1 MQLIAF
7 SKLFKEKSM
16 DELVEM
22 AQQYGLEGYDLCV
35 RSEFPVNPDNV
46 SEELPRA
53 AKTMRD
59 AGLDIPMITA
69 EGSLLEP
76 DDPTAEPILAAMDEA
91 DVRLIK
97 LGYFRLDPAEQDYWQ
112 EVARIRTLFEG
123 WEKLGEKHNVKIC
136 YHTHSNRCMGLNCA
150 SLMHLIQGFD
160 PAHIGAY
167 IDTGHMA
174 VEGEEWAFGLAMV
187 RDYLSIVALKD
198 AIALREEKNGH
209 GAPKRVFPPA
219 GQGIVDWTAVFAELV
234 RMGFDGPLSVH
245 CEFQVEEDEFVETL
259 EREIEFFKT
268 HLAKAAGK

>member
-1 MQLIAF
+1 MLKLNAGF
-7 SKLFKEKSM
+7 SRKVGEANYGSRGASVNV
-16 DELVEM
+16 ELEVESN
-22 AQQYGLEGYDLCV
+22 L
-35 RSEFPVNPDNV
+35 VN
-46 SEELPRA
+46 
-53 AKTMRD
+53 
-59 AGLDIPMITA
+59 
-69 EGSLLEP
+69 
-76 DDPTAEPILAAMDEA
+76 DPEA
-91 DVRLIK
+91 LT
-97 LGYFRLDPAEQDYWQ
+97 G
-112 EVARIRTLFEG
+112 RIRKLFEG

-160 PAHIGAY
+160 PRHIGAY

-219 GQGIVDWTAVFAELV
+219 GEGIVDWTAVFAELV
-234 RMGFDGPLSVH
+234 RIGFDGPLSVH

-259 EREIEFFKT
+259 EREIEFFKA
-268 HLAKAAGK
+268 HLAKASAR